1 MKSKC
6 ETCMRSSDGEEG
18 RRLKIE
24 LERGRLDRGRGHDPT
39 FLNHFWGKPSKSR
52 RILSV

>member
-6 ETCMRSSDGEEG
+6 ETCLTSSDSEKG

-24 LERGRLDRGRGHDPT
+24 LERGRLGRGHGHAPT

-52 RILSV
+52 RTLSV